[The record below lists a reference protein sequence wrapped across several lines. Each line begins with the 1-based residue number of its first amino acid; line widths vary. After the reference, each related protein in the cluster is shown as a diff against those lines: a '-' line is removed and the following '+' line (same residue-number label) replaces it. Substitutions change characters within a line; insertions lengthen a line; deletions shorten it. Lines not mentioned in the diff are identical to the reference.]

1 MSARVTFIS
10 AEAVALNP
18 LRSPSTFSRPNDA
31 VPLAPPS
38 EKVLVSVA
46 DWWARP
52 AAYAAPAVRAALAD
66 DAVEPSERLRMDVGD
81 RSEHVRDLADL
92 QRRSPRRRSQVRALG
107 RSAAH
112 PPAAVA
118 LEHGL
123 AVALADDRRAARGA
137 YTRSG
142 GLPLTRAR
150 VGDRGAIGD
159 RGQHEQEGGRDQRET
174 HLRPSSVRPT
184 RFGRHS
190 VGVVRR
196 LGLRSRQV
204 SGLANASPETTCDA
218 WPMGMFQ
225 TLKYVQDAMKPAAIK
240 QGLEASRAVLSGSD
254 AGPTEEQLA
263 ALTPEQRRA
272 YEANMAQVAQA
283 EAEVAAAHQEFLD
296 RELGRRAL
304 YGPAGEYVY
313 GELPAADAMHA
324 TVEDSLATAKEQ
336 FLDVLRNP
344 FGPPRPTPPPG
355 ALSGTGDRE
364 QQATA
369 ERAARDA
376 ARAPYLAQDRPA
388 LNITRLAT
396 RQKTQIGEVSA
407 YLGSSGL
414 AGRPDL
420 VYGVYRV
427 PDHIGGGIVLRGGSR
442 VVEWDVVHAAP
453 DGPAQA
459 APAGTAFF
467 AAEELWALRRDGEPA
482 VLDEDLA
489 LAYLGRAGIGPEQ
502 CLGIAR
508 SLDIS
513 QRGGGGDEGSSS
525 YTVTQ
530 VTGVHAFH
538 PDGLAGRAF
547 DELRDE
553 RPLAAPPVA
562 GVHTE
567 VLNWHAVARAVH
579 PETHRRHLVPSPFP
593 HLPSTP
599 QELLRAYLEVVGVR
613 PDDSYSAQVT
623 EDNARD
629 LSGVSRKGPLTL
641 TTNRGE
647 EQPCAD
653 GELRPRL
660 AGGARVVIV
669 YRDRAE
675 YEEGRARWATYEGDV
690 LQAALAHGTN
700 VRGPVHGPDFFE
712 RGTLGR
718 VVGAAGAVHDFV
730 EGYGDDPF
738 AKIPPYRYCW
748 PPAR

>member
-1 MSARVTFIS
+1 
-10 AEAVALNP
+10 
-18 LRSPSTFSRPNDA
+18 
-31 VPLAPPS
+31 
-38 EKVLVSVA
+38 
-46 DWWARP
+46 
-52 AAYAAPAVRAALAD
+52 
-66 DAVEPSERLRMDVGD
+66 
-81 RSEHVRDLADL
+81 
-92 QRRSPRRRSQVRALG
+92 
-107 RSAAH
+107 
-112 PPAAVA
+112 
-118 LEHGL
+118 
-123 AVALADDRRAARGA
+123 
-137 YTRSG
+137 
-142 GLPLTRAR
+142 
-150 VGDRGAIGD
+150 
-159 RGQHEQEGGRDQRET
+159 
-174 HLRPSSVRPT
+174 
-184 RFGRHS
+184 
-190 VGVVRR
+190 
-196 LGLRSRQV
+196 
-204 SGLANASPETTCDA
+204 
-218 WPMGMFQ
+218 MGMFQ
-225 TLKYVQDAMKPAAIK
+225 TLNQTLKYVKDAMKPAAVK
-240 QGLEASRAVLSGSD
+240 QGLEASRASLSGSP

-272 YEANMAQVAQA
+272 YEANMAQVAEA
-283 EAEVAAAHQEFLD
+283 EAEAAAAHQEFVD

-313 GELPAADAMHA
+313 GELPSADMPQP
-324 TVEDSLATAKEQ
+324 TLQDSLAASKEQ
-336 FLDVLRNP
+336 FWDVVRNP
-344 FGPPRPTPPPG
+344 FGPPRPAPPPE

-364 QQATA
+364 QQAAA
-369 ERAARDA
+369 ERAARDEA
-376 ARAPYLAQDRPA
+376 LAPYLAPDRPA

-414 AGRPDL
+414 ADRPDL

-453 DGPAQA
+453 DGLAQA
-459 APAGTAFF
+459 APAAAAFF
-467 AAEELWALRRDGEPA
+467 EAKDVWALRRDGEPA

-489 LAYLGRAGIGPEQ
+489 LEYLGRAGIGPER

-525 YTVTQ
+525 YTISQ

-538 PDGLAGRAF
+538 PDGLGGRAF
-547 DELRDE
+547 NDLRDE
-553 RPLAAPPVA
+553 RPLQAPPVA
-562 GVHTE
+562 GVHAE

-623 EDNARD
+623 EDHARD
-629 LSGVSRKGPLTL
+629 ISGVSRKGPMTL

-660 AGGARVVIV
+660 TGGARVVVV
-669 YRDRAE
+669 YRDRPE
-675 YEEGRARWATYEGDV
+675 YEEGRARWAAYERDA
-690 LQAALAHGTN
+690 LEAALSHGTD
-700 VRGPVHGPDFFE
+700 VRAPIHGPDFFE
-712 RGTLGR
+712 RGALGKAIN
-718 VVGAAGAVHDFV
+718 AAGAVHDFV

-738 AKIPPYRYCW
+738 DKIPPYRYCW